1 MIDPWGW
8 RERIMGVVCIAV
20 PVLCIVAMIIQLR

>member
-1 MIDPWGW
+1 MTDPWGW
-8 RERIMGVVCIAV
+8 RERVLSVVVIAV